1 MIAELD
7 IWRMAHI
14 LVVQRGNGAWV
25 VAADRFRAASVAGD
39 EERASAWLRIANAIA
54 EFAARG
60 SSKTVH

>member
-14 LVVQRGNGAWV
+14 LVVQRGTAAWV
-25 VAADRFRAASVAGD
+25 IAADRFRAASIAGD
-39 EERASAWLRIANAIA
+39 PERASAWLRIANAIN

-60 SSKTVH
+60 SSRTVH